1 MDTTPSDPT
10 QNGGAARD
18 GEPAQ
23 QAGAALQEAT
33 ATAPANPT
41 LAFKLVLP
49 NFEGPLDLLLHLIRE
64 HKIDILDI
72 PIALITEK
80 YLEMLKAMKELDLD
94 IAGEFILMAATLA
107 HIKSRILLPEAQ
119 PDPEEDVPQ
128 EDPRAE
134 LVRRLL
140 EYQKYRAAAEVLGA
154 RALLGRQVFARRA
167 RAEALPRP
175 EGEIGLAEVSIFK
188 LIETLAKVLK
198 DKAPEPLH
206 EVELERFDLGGAMAR
221 LAECLQQSPR
231 TSFVTLLEAARDRI
245 TILMTFLAI
254 LEMCKM
260 RLLRIVQEE
269 GSDDILVTARRPEAL
284 ASAVAFFKDDYQ

>member
-1 MDTTPSDPT
+1 MDSSQSDPN
-10 QNGGAARD
+10 QNDGQVSGGAPDDESPPARPGIPEAGRAD
-18 GEPAQ
+18 PA
-23 QAGAALQEAT
+23 
-33 ATAPANPT
+33 

-80 YLEMLKAMKELDLD
+80 YLEMLRTMKELDLD

-128 EDPRAE
+128 EDPREE

-140 EYQKYRAAAEVLGA
+140 EYQKYRAAAEVLGG

-167 RAEALPRP
+167 RVEAAPP
-175 EGEIGLAEVSIFK
+175 TGGEVGLAEVSIFK
-188 LIETLAKVLK
+188 LIETLSKVLR
-198 DKAPEPLH
+198 DKAPEPHH
-206 EVELERFDLGGAMAR
+206 EVKLEQFDLGGTMAR
-221 LAECLQQSPR
+221 VAARLQEAPH
-231 TSFVTLLEAARDRI
+231 TSFIALLEAAQDRI
-245 TILMTFLAI
+245 SILMTFLAI

-269 GSDDILVTARRPEAL
+269 DGGDILVSARHPEAL
-284 ASAVAFFKDDYQ
+284 ADAVAFFKDDYQ